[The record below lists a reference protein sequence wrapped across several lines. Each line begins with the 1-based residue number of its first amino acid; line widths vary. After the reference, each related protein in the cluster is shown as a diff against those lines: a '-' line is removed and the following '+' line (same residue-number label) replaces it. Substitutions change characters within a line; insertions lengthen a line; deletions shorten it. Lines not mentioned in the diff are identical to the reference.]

1 MSLGMSAP
9 STSPLDKGDGVS
21 RLLVACE
28 HVVCQYGRCVLFNGE
43 PSCECTLGYTGD
55 SCDETI
61 NEALSV
67 PLTVGVLVVIVGFIV
82 LFFGMAFFRQ
92 RLKAKKRKKTAEESL
107 MRNGAHI

>member
-1 MSLGMSAP
+1 MSLGMSAL
-9 STSPLDKGDGVS
+9 STSPLDEEGGVS
-21 RLLVACE
+21 RRLVACE
-28 HVVCQYGRCVLFNGE
+28 HVICQYGRCVLANGE

-82 LFFGMAFFRQ
+82 LFFGMAFLRQ
-92 RLKAKKRKKTAEESL
+92 RQKAKKRKKTAEESL

>member
-9 STSPLDKGDGVS
+9 STSPLDKGGVS
-21 RLLVACE
+21 LVACE
-28 HVVCQYGRCVLFNGE
+28 HVICQYGRCVLANGK

-61 NEALSV
+61 NEAVSV
-67 PLTVGVLVVIVGFIV
+67 PLTVGVLVIIVGFIV

-92 RLKAKKRKKTAEESL
+92 RQKAKKRKQTAEESL